1 MDGAHDLGGQA
12 GFGPVDRSQTDHFP
26 SQWEAQV
33 FSITLACGMLG
44 KWNLDQSRFAREG
57 MDPEHYLGSSYYEH
71 WLHGLETLLLAQH
84 LVTEEELSTGVANM
98 ANVYSP
104 VDRRQIQE
112 RLATGGPTQM
122 QAIKP
127 AGYQIGER
135 VTIGIQNPVHHT
147 RLPGYIRG
155 KVGEIIAHHGSHIF
169 PDRHA
174 SSGEKIPEHLYTIEF
189 NGSELW
195 GETAVEPGIRV
206 CADVFEP
213 YINDRI

>member
-26 SQWEAQV
+26 NQWEAQV

-44 KWNLDQSRFAREG
+44 KWNLDQARFAREG

-104 VDRRQIQE
+104 WTDDKYGNACPRVAQHICRQSSQLVI
-112 RLATGGPTQM
+112 RLVKG
-122 QAIKP
+122 
-127 AGYQIGER
+127 
-135 VTIGIQNPVHHT
+135 
-147 RLPGYIRG
+147 
-155 KVGEIIAHHGSHIF
+155 
-169 PDRHA
+169 
-174 SSGEKIPEHLYTIEF
+174 
-189 NGSELW
+189 
-195 GETAVEPGIRV
+195 
-206 CADVFEP
+206 
-213 YINDRI
+213 